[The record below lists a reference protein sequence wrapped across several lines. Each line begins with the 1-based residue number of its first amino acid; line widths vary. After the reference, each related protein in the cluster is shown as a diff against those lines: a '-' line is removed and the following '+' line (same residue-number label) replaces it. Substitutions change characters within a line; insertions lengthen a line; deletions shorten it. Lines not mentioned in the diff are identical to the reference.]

1 MANKRLFVPYISV
14 FRCLENLRDSN
25 ITGLAIDC
33 TSFGDEE
40 IEAETWRVRGR
51 RSSWLLPFLA
61 VCLQVSFLRGTHFE
75 GFPPFPSSKGMGI
88 LEGLPLNLLWK

>member
-1 MANKRLFVPYISV
+1 MPYISV

-40 IEAETWRVRGR
+40 IEAETFGFGGEGLPVATIF
-51 RSSWLLPFLA
+51 SSLK
-61 VCLQVSFLRGTHFE
+61 QVSFLRGPIFQ

-88 LEGLPLNLLWK
+88 LEGFPLNLLWK